1 MRKPSYQRLILLLVF
16 GGTIASFGNEALPQ
30 QQSALTLLQIN
41 DVYIAQPEEGQKSGG
56 LARVA
61 TLKKRFQSEGRSVEL
76 ILCGDFLSPSI
87 ASSIFKGRQMIEAFN
102 AAGVDIGILGNHEFD
117 FGPDVLRQRL
127 TEAKWKWLVSN
138 VSEESTGKPIGNF
151 PTWLIKDYGG
161 MKVGYVGLC
170 LNGEEISNDRR
181 IGIRI
186 EDPIEVGERM
196 VRELK
201 KRGAEVVVAVTHLDY
216 ADDRRLARRCP
227 EIDIILGGHEH
238 KASTTWVGRTL
249 ISKADSDAVTAAR
262 IDLLRPEEPGKP
274 PEIQYEL
281 IQIDGRIPDD
291 PDTAKVAGDYDDR
304 LGHALEA
311 EIGQTRE
318 PLDAV
323 SESVRSKES
332 NLGNLWADAMREDT
346 GAEIAIV
353 NAGSIRSNQVIRAGA
368 LRVKDLV
375 ALHPFGGTVCR
386 IEGSGALVLEA
397 LNHGV
402 GRLGES
408 VGRFPQVSGI
418 TFRVDS
424 QSPAGDRIRDAKVGG
439 LPLDLKKIYQI
450 AVGDY
455 MLRGGDGFTMLQ
467 QARVLVNPEAGN
479 KFTDVLEAYIRKR
492 GEVAPK
498 VEGRIRLESSAT
510 PVLAKKPMILD
521 TDMGV
526 DSVMGLL
533 YLLKDPAVDLK
544 AVTICHGIADVDKGA
559 SNALRV
565 LELTGHRAIP
575 VAVGPARPLRGE
587 RAFPAFWKEL
597 ANTLGDTLLP
607 EAKAAL
613 LAEPAPEVLVNQIL
627 SSPEPV
633 TVVTMGPLTNL
644 ALALRRDPS
653 IVRNIREVVA
663 MGGAVNGP
671 GNVDEPFVGI
681 RNSVAEWN
689 LYLDPD
695 AAATVLTS
703 GVPLRL
709 IPVEATRQLPVT
721 GAFRDRV
728 TQAKRDQ
735 TSELLLSLLGSVQE
749 GIDGGWFFFWDTMAA
764 VAAAHPEVMGSHE
777 ATIRII
783 TEEGTQLGRTEPT
796 TDGTPVK
803 VGEEVNL
810 ESFER
815 LFLTTL
821 LD

>member
-1 MRKPSYQRLILLLVF
+1 
-16 GGTIASFGNEALPQ
+16 
-30 QQSALTLLQIN
+30 
-41 DVYIAQPEEGQKSGG
+41 
-56 LARVA
+56 
-61 TLKKRFQSEGRSVEL
+61 
-76 ILCGDFLSPSI
+76 
-87 ASSIFKGRQMIEAFN
+87 
-102 AAGVDIGILGNHEFD
+102 
-117 FGPDVLRQRL
+117 
-127 TEAKWKWLVSN
+127 
-138 VSEESTGKPIGNF
+138 
-151 PTWLIKDYGG
+151 
-161 MKVGYVGLC
+161 
-170 LNGEEISNDRR
+170 
-181 IGIRI
+181 
-186 EDPIEVGERM
+186 
-196 VRELK
+196 
-201 KRGAEVVVAVTHLDY
+201 
-216 ADDRRLARRCP
+216 
-227 EIDIILGGHEH
+227 
-238 KASTTWVGRTL
+238 
-249 ISKADSDAVTAAR
+249 
-262 IDLLRPEEPGKP
+262 
-274 PEIQYEL
+274 
-281 IQIDGRIPDD
+281 
-291 PDTAKVAGDYDDR
+291 
-304 LGHALEA
+304 
-311 EIGQTRE
+311 
-318 PLDAV
+318 
-323 SESVRSKES
+323 
-332 NLGNLWADAMREDT
+332 
-346 GAEIAIV
+346 
-353 NAGSIRSNQVIRAGA
+353 
-368 LRVKDLV
+368 
-375 ALHPFGGTVCR
+375 
-386 IEGSGALVLEA
+386 
-397 LNHGV
+397 
-402 GRLGES
+402 
-408 VGRFPQVSGI
+408 
-418 TFRVDS
+418 
-424 QSPAGDRIRDAKVGG
+424 
-439 LPLDLKKIYQI
+439 
-450 AVGDY
+450 
-455 MLRGGDGFTMLQ
+455 MLQ

-479 KFTDVLEAYIRKR
+479 KLTDVMEAYIRKR

-498 VEGRIRLESSAT
+498 VEGRIRLETSKI
-510 PVLAKKPMILD
+510 PVLAKKPIILD

-533 YLLKDPAVDLK
+533 YLLKDPSVDLK

-559 SNALRV
+559 SNALKV
-565 LELTGHRAIP
+565 LELAGHRAIP
-575 VAVGPARPLRGE
+575 VAAGPAGPLRGE

-627 SSPEPV
+627 ASPEPV

-695 AAATVLTS
+695 AAATVLNS

-721 GAFRDRV
+721 GAFRDKV

-777 ATIRII
+777 DTIRII
-783 TEEGTQLGRTEPT
+783 TEEGNQLGRTEPT
-796 TDGTPVK
+796 ADGISVK